1 MSKRKAERANARFTA
16 NAGMSATTPGDATG
30 HAPARAEMFSFDDPI
45 PVMER
50 AEILDYVQ
58 AWSNGKWYEPPVSW
72 PGLSKSFRAGV
83 HHASAI
89 YFKRNVLSSTFKPH
103 PLLSRA
109 EFDKLALDYLVFGNG
124 YMEPRKNMLGATMAF
139 KRAPAKYVRRTIDL
153 KSFVQISAANQVEY
167 AFPELYHMMEPDI
180 NQEVY
185 GLPEYLGALNSA
197 WLNESATLFRR
208 KYHERGGSSGY
219 IFYMSDA
226 AQSQDDIDR
235 LRDAF
240 KSGKG
245 IGAWKNLFMYAPGGD
260 KDSIKL
266 IPLSEA
272 SAKDEFF
279 NIKNVT
285 RDDLLAAHRIPPNLI
300 GIVPAQGTSGGMGAA
315 DTATAVFATNEI
327 EPLQRRFMAL
337 NDYAGEEIVSFETYR
352 IIPSQGVTGSG
363 K

>member
-1 MSKRKAERANARFTA
+1 
-16 NAGMSATTPGDATG
+16 MSAPAPGESMNSN
-30 HAPARAEMFSFDDPI
+30 ARAEVFSFDDPI
-45 PVMER
+45 PVMDR

-58 AWSNGKWYEPPVSW
+58 AWSNGQWYEPPVSFA
-72 PGLSKSFRAGV
+72 GLSKSFRAGV
-83 HHASAI
+83 HHSSAI
-89 YFKRNVLSSTFKPH
+89 YFKRNVLSSTFIPH
-103 PLLSRA
+103 KLLTRE
-109 EFDKLALDYLVFGNG
+109 EFDKWALDFLVFGNG
-124 YMEPRKNMLGATMAF
+124 YMEPRRNRLGGILGF
-139 KRAPAKYVRRTIDL
+139 KRAPSKYVRRTIDL
-153 KSFVQISAANQVEY
+153 NKFVQISAATQIEY
-167 AFPELYHMMEPDI
+167 EFPELHHMIEPDI

-226 AQSQDDIDR
+226 SQSQEDVDR
-235 LRDAF
+235 LREAF
-240 KSGKG
+240 RSGKG
-245 IGAWKNLFMYAPGGD
+245 IGAWKNLFMYAPGGN

-285 RDDLLAAHRIPPNLI
+285 RDDLLAAHRIPGQLI

-315 DTATAVFATNEI
+315 DTAAAVFATNEI
-327 EPLQRRFMAL
+327 EPLQRRFQTL
-337 NDYAGEEIVSFETYR
+337 NEWAGDEVVRFNTYR
-352 IIPSQGVTGSG
+352 VLPAKGDTGQ
-363 K
+363 